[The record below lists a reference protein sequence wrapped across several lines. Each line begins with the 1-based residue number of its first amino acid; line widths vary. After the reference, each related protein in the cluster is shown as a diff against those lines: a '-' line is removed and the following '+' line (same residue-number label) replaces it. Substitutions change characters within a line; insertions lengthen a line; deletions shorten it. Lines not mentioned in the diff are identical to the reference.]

1 MRHSP
6 QEKLQ
11 TMEDDWQVALIWTLL
26 PAGRAWQKA
35 AGAAFAEL
43 GVSLA
48 VAAPVLVIA
57 RLGNGVRQK
66 AVSEAAGID
75 PAALVRSL
83 DQLET
88 SGILRRADD
97 PHDRRAKTLHLTD
110 KGAQLAADLQR
121 MLEQVKRRI
130 FSRFSDADGATTVR
144 VLAEIM
150 RAANEETGE
159 G

>member
-1 MRHSP
+1 MD
-6 QEKLQ
+6 
-11 TMEDDWQVALIWTLL
+11 DDWQLALIWTIL

-43 GVSLA
+43 GVSLS

-66 AVSEAAGID
+66 IVSDAAGID

-88 SGILRRADD
+88 SGFLRRADD

-110 KGAQLAADLQR
+110 KGAQLATDLER
-121 MLEQVKRRI
+121 ILEQVKGRI

-144 VLAEIM
+144 VLTEIL

-159 G
+159 C